1 MWARIIDNK
10 IVQTI
15 KHPKSIVIND
25 VQYSKAI
32 FSSAWSDNQRK
43 EIGILPYEYSGSLI
57 DNMFYY
63 TVESTPDIQENKVV
77 ITRTKIARNISDI
90 KNTMKIHVNNVL
102 KNYLE
107 QTDWIIIREQDNGT
121 AQPSDFAK
129 WRDDLR
135 VKAKALETAIDSKG
149 DVAGLEA
156 ITISTEDGKIAEFN
170 DWPRNPRELE

>member
-15 KHPKSIVIND
+15 KYPKSIVIND

-32 FSSAWSDNQRK
+32 FHSAWSDNQRK

-57 DNMFYY
+57 NNMFYQ
-63 TVESTPDIQENKVV
+63 TFDSTPDIQENKVV
-77 ITRTKIARNISDI
+77 ITRTKTARNIDDI
-90 KNTMKIHVNNVL
+90 KATMKIHVNNVL

-121 AQPSDFAK
+121 AKPSDLTK
-129 WRDDLR
+129 WRNDLR

-156 ITISTEDGKIAEFN
+156 MTISTEDEKIAEFN
-170 DWPRNPRELE
+170 NWPRNPRELE